1 MTECERILEKGIL
14 PSSFFEAEIISDY
27 YVDEKRKK
35 IWAIE
40 LDLFIAFCD
49 VCRKHNL
56 KFWADGG
63 TMLGA
68 VRHKGFIPWDDDMDI
83 IMPRSDYNKL
93 LEIGPAEFGFPY
105 FLQTPHTDRNY
116 GYSFAKLRN
125 SNTTCI
131 PSVFMKSGFN
141 HGIHIDIFPLDKIN
155 LDTYDKDRENITEHI
170 MRCSSFMKR
179 NSIELLDERQL
190 RNYNKYF
197 TENPAVEFDAIND
210 ICSKYKDM
218 QTAYVSNCTNVAF
231 KKERL
236 IWKKEWFE
244 QTKQLEF
251 ETITIPV
258 PFMVEERLTAQYG
271 DYLTLPPVEQRGT
284 WHPNVIWDPDKSYLD
299 HILSI

>member
-1 MTECERILEKGIL
+1 MTECERILEKGLL
-14 PSSFFEAEIISDY
+14 PPSFFEAEVISDY

-49 VCRKHNL
+49 VCKKHNL

-83 IMPRSDYNKL
+83 IMPRSDYDKL
-93 LEIGPAEFGFPY
+93 LEIGPVEFGSPY
-105 FLQTPHTDRNY
+105 FLQTPHTDCNY

-125 SNTTCI
+125 SNTACI
-131 PSVFMKSGFN
+131 PPVFMKSGFN
-141 HGIHIDIFPLDKIN
+141 RGIYIDIFPLDNIN
-155 LDTYDKDRENITEHI
+155 LDTYDKDRENITERI

-190 RNYNKYF
+190 RNLKKYY
-197 TENPAVEFDAIND
+197 TENPAVEFDAINN
-210 ICSKYKDM
+210 ICSKYKDK
-218 QTAYVSNCTNVAF
+218 QTAYVSNCTNVAY
-231 KKERL
+231 KKECL

-244 QTKQLEF
+244 QTKYLDF
-251 ETITIPV
+251 ETLTIPV

-271 DYLTLPPVEQRGT
+271 DYLALPPANQRGT
-284 WHPNVIWDPDKSYLD
+284 WSPDVILDPDKSYLD
-299 HILSI
+299 YISSI